1 MKHITIEDWEK
12 IRFLTKVANVGDSID
27 DEIINK
33 LLNAS
38 PPVFLN
44 SQCLQV
50 GESQRDIY
58 DAETDTMKPTYLT
71 FSKEGSH
78 WIYCGCCFK
87 GKNTEPTFTL

>member
-1 MKHITIEDWEK
+1 MKHVTIEDWEK
-12 IRFLTKVANVGDSID
+12 VRFLTKVANVGDSID

-44 SQCLQV
+44 SQCLQA

-58 DAETDTMKPTYLT
+58 DAEADIMKPTYLT
-71 FSKEGSH
+71 FSKDGSH
-78 WIYCGCCFK
+78 WNYCGCCFK
-87 GKNTEPTFTL
+87 GKTTVPTLTL